1 MYMKTIR
8 MILVAAACLAA
19 ASCEKPSGVSENAH
33 DAQLKA
39 VVEQYVPGVIYKI
52 YGNLADA
59 SEQLY
64 TKIAAMKEAG
74 TYTQAQIDGVCTTF
88 LEARKWW
95 EQSEAFLYGAAT
107 TYGIDPHIDSWPLDK
122 DKLAK
127 SLSNAETI
135 ADLAQDGAGAVDEV
149 GAASLGFHGIEFI
162 FFREGKNR
170 TAAELN
176 AEEDDEAFS
185 GRHVTGKSEIIFAVA
200 VAEDLRNYCFELQA
214 AWDPACPEAR
224 RTMVEDELEL
234 NTTMVNGLTYGE
246 NLLKTG
252 QAGSTYRGWPEAV
265 SGILVAGCSNIC
277 NEVANTKIGTAHY
290 VSSSDYD
297 PDYIES
303 PYSKKSYEDFKD
315 NILSIQYSLY
325 GAQGAAAPLGN
336 SIASFLKNNGWGKA
350 DAMQSALVAAIKSLD
365 DAMAKGAFVDNPSS
379 AEAGVCIDRINELD
393 ALLNEA
399 ADWISKL

>member
-1 MYMKTIR
+1 MKKIR
-8 MILVAAACLAA
+8 NILLIAACVMAAAC
-19 ASCEKPSGVSENAH
+19 EKDPAVKENEQ
-33 DAQLKA
+33 DKELKA
-39 VVEQYVPGVIYKI
+39 AVEQYVPGVVYKI
-52 YGNLADA
+52 YGNLADSA
-59 SEQLY
+59 EQLY
-64 TKIAAMKEAG
+64 NQLADMKKSDN
-74 TYTQAQIDGVCTTF
+74 YTQAQIDRLCSTF
-88 LEARKWW
+88 LDARKWW
-95 EQSEAFLYGAAT
+95 EQSEAFLFGAAT
-107 TYGIDPHIDSWPLDK
+107 SYGIDPHIDSWPLDK

-135 ADLAQDGAGAVDEV
+135 ADLDAEGAGAVDEV

-162 FFREGKNR
+162 IFRDGKNR
-170 TAAELN
+170 TAAALN
-176 AEEDDEAFS
+176 GKEDDEAFA
-185 GRHVTGKSEIIFAVA
+185 GRNVTGKSEIIFATA

-214 AWDPACPEAR
+214 AWDPSCPASR

-234 NTTMVNGLTYGE
+234 NTTMDSGLTYGE
-246 NLLKTG
+246 NLLQTG
-252 QAGSTYRGWPEAV
+252 NAGSTYRNWQEAV
-265 SGILVAGCSNIC
+265 ASILVAGCSNIC

-325 GAQGAAAPLGN
+325 GAQGATSANSA
-336 SIASFLKNNGWGKA
+336 SIAAFLKDTKWPKA
-350 DAMQSALVAAIKSLD
+350 AELESALAASVKSLD
-365 DAMAKGAFVDNPSS
+365 DAMAKGAFVDNPTSPE
-379 AEAGVCIDRINELD
+379 AENCITRINALD